1 MLNLNDIV
9 LFTRE
14 EATQL
19 SDRILTDEEWLT
31 IRSEI
36 TTNDT
41 MWEVIDD
48 CIKNIIDEVI
58 TDEDQQE
65 TGATL

>member
-1 MLNLNDIV
+1 MLNLNDIM

-14 EATQL
+14 EATQI
-19 SDRILTDEEWLT
+19 SDRILTDEEWLK

-58 TDEDQQE
+58 TDE
-65 TGATL
+65 

>member
-1 MLNLNDIV
+1 MLNLNDIM

-14 EATQL
+14 EATQI

-58 TDEDQQE
+58 NN
-65 TGATL
+65 G

>member
-1 MLNLNDIV
+1 MLNLNDIM

-58 TDEDQQE
+58 N
-65 TGATL
+65 G

>member
-58 TDEDQQE
+58 N
-65 TGATL
+65 G

>member
-1 MLNLNDIV
+1 MLNLNDIM

-19 SDRILTDEEWLT
+19 SDRILTDEEWLK

-58 TDEDQQE
+58 TDE
-65 TGATL
+65 

>member
-1 MLNLNDIV
+1 VLNLNDIM

-58 TDEDQQE
+58 N
-65 TGATL
+65 G

>member
-1 MLNLNDIV
+1 MLNLNDIM

-58 TDEDQQE
+58 TNEDQQE

>member
-1 MLNLNDIV
+1 MLNLNDIM

-58 TDEDQQE
+58 NN
-65 TGATL
+65 G

>member
-1 MLNLNDIV
+1 VLNLNDIM

-58 TDEDQQE
+58 NN
-65 TGATL
+65 G

>member
-1 MLNLNDIV
+1 MLNPNDIV

-19 SDRILTDEEWLT
+19 SGRVLTEDEWLK

-41 MWEVIDD
+41 MWEVIDE
-48 CIKNIIDEVI
+48 CIQNSINAVLDN
-58 TDEDQQE
+58 
-65 TGATL
+65 G

>member
-1 MLNLNDIV
+1 MLNLNDIM

-19 SDRILTDEEWLT
+19 SNRILTDEEWLT

-58 TDEDQQE
+58 SDEDQQE
-65 TGATL
+65 TGETL

>member
-1 MLNLNDIV
+1 V

-48 CIKNIIDEVI
+48 CIKNIIEEVVN
-58 TDEDQQE
+58 
-65 TGATL
+65 G

>member
-48 CIKNIIDEVI
+48 CIKNIIEEVI
-58 TDEDQQE
+58 NN
-65 TGATL
+65 G

>member
-1 MLNLNDIV
+1 VLNLNDIV

-48 CIKNIIDEVI
+48 CIKNIIEEVVN
-58 TDEDQQE
+58 
-65 TGATL
+65 G

>member
-1 MLNLNDIV
+1 MLNLNDIM

-14 EATQL
+14 EATQI
-19 SDRILTDEEWLT
+19 SDRILTDEEWLK

-58 TDEDQQE
+58 NP
-65 TGATL
+65 

>member
-1 MLNLNDIV
+1 MLNQNDIV

-58 TDEDQQE
+58 NN
-65 TGATL
+65 G

>member
-1 MLNLNDIV
+1 VLNLNDIV

-48 CIKNIIDEVI
+48 CIKNIIEEVI
-58 TDEDQQE
+58 N
-65 TGATL
+65 G

>member
-1 MLNLNDIV
+1 MLNLNDIM

-14 EATQL
+14 EATQI
-19 SDRILTDEEWLT
+19 SDRILTDEEWLK

-58 TDEDQQE
+58 TNEDQQE

>member
-1 MLNLNDIV
+1 MLNLNDIM

-14 EATQL
+14 EATQI

-58 TDEDQQE
+58 N
-65 TGATL
+65 G

>member
-58 TDEDQQE
+58 NN
-65 TGATL
+65 G

>member
-1 MLNLNDIV
+1 MLNLNDIM

-14 EATQL
+14 EATQI
-19 SDRILTDEEWLT
+19 SDRILTDEEWLK

-48 CIKNIIDEVI
+48 CIKNIIDEVVN
-58 TDEDQQE
+58 
-65 TGATL
+65 G